1 MKQRALIVVD
11 VARVMVVVRVC
22 VPRLPVLYS
31 KGRQQTALIVVG
43 VAHVM
48 VVVEDV
54 AHATVAVAARI
65 SSNLSDCWSKCSCRL
80 YLRTHYLDPK

>member
-11 VARVMVVVRVC
+11 VAHVMVVVEGV

-31 KGRQQTALIVVG
+31 KGMQQTALIVVG

-54 AHATVAVAARI
+54 AHATVAVAAKI
-65 SSNLSDCWSKCSCRL
+65 SSKLS
-80 YLRTHYLDPK
+80 